1 MIDLNSY
8 QKRKE
13 MLCHWYDRIIE
24 HAELLQPDADVLRDK
39 LANLR
44 AERFVV
50 AVCGEMN
57 SGKSTLLNAL
67 LFGEEVLPAAT
78 TTMTAKIV
86 LMDGASSDGIEATFY
101 TPGEFE
107 RVLSASGK
115 DSQAHAELSGARE
128 AARTAG
134 VRESDVVKTPAH
146 VESADS
152 LKELVRY
159 AAVHSKGGVYSAY
172 VNSIHLYADRPWLHQ
187 VTVADTPG
195 TDDPNPERDKITRE
209 WIGRADAVVYV
220 TFAGQAGMTKS
231 DVKFLDE
238 NLAHVDPRRRI
249 IAVNKCDLQPNAE
262 AIRSH
267 INRIRTSG
275 DPRMASLF
283 GDDEG
288 IVLVSGLGG
297 LIASLQNAGHPLRD
311 GDMRFH
317 ARKLSRKG
325 YLDAEQHGVDKLRNL
340 VERRIIAN
348 KATNIIDSHQAML
361 DSVLE
366 RAERRLETEV
376 EALGK
381 ELEVVDTSI
390 EDRDK
395 QREEARTAIL
405 EVDKLFRDIR
415 TKFEKSVHDEL
426 VKLDRVLRSVSDA
439 VCRDTIDRL
448 KKVDNVNNIPSQA
461 RWIVHGELRSRR
473 GKIEERLKES
483 TKNIEIF
490 LNGEEVKLSSQI
502 NSYGHGFHRPSYHL
516 LPWSARTI
524 CEAVEA
530 SLKASLDA
538 MPMEELVNEVAN
550 SWQRFWNTR
559 RGRSAGVE
567 ALIPELDKKLENELK
582 NFSQQA
588 ERDMNE
594 QGGRAL
600 SSMVDSFRVINE
612 RIMKRVDDL
621 KRSDQSEK
629 AKRAQIS
636 TQLELKKR
644 ELCQVSVIRAAYK
657 ESLGV

>member
-13 MLCHWYDRIIE
+13 LLCHWYDRIIE
-24 HAELLQPDADVLRDK
+24 HAELLQPDTDVLREK
-39 LANLR
+39 LANLH

-57 SGKSTLLNAL
+57 SGKSTLLDAL

-115 DSQAHAELSGARE
+115 DSQAHAEFSGARE

-238 NLAHVDPRRRI
+238 NLAHVDPRCRI

-297 LIASLQNAGHPLRD
+297 LIASLQNAGRPLRD
-311 GDMRFH
+311 VDMRFH

-376 EALGK
+376 ETLGK

-395 QREEARTAIL
+395 QREEARAAIL
-405 EVDKLFRDIR
+405 EVDNSFRNIR
-415 TKFEKSVHDEL
+415 TKFRNKVHEG
-426 VKLDRVLRSVSDA
+426 LDMLDGVLRSVRGG
-439 VCRDTIDRL
+439 VRCNTIDRL
-448 KKVDNVNNIPSQA
+448 KKVDIVNNLPSYA
-461 RWIVHGELRSRR
+461 RWIVHGELQNRR
-473 GKIEERLKES
+473 GEIVEELKKS
-483 TKNIEIF
+483 TKRIETF
-490 LNGEEVKLSSQI
+490 LNGEEVKLSNQI
-502 NSYGHGFHRPSYHL
+502 NSYGHGSHRPTYHL

-524 CEAVEA
+524 CEAVEE
-530 SLKASLDA
+530 SLEASLDA
-538 MPMEELVNEVAN
+538 VPMEKLVNEITN
-550 SWQRFWNTR
+550 WWQRTWDTR
-559 RGRSAGVE
+559 KGLSAGVE
-567 ALIPELDKKLENELK
+567 VLIPRLDKELK
-582 NFSQQA
+582 NALKNFLEQA
-588 ERDMNE
+588 KRNMNE
-594 QGGRAL
+594 HGDRAL

-612 RIMKRVDDL
+612 RIIKRVEDL

-629 AKRAQIS
+629 DKRAQIS
-636 TQLELKKR
+636 TQLEVKKR
-644 ELCQVSVIRAAYK
+644 ELCQVSEICAAYK
-657 ESLGV
+657 ESLGG